1 MTDGASLRALCDEAE
16 LAVDAAVVAQALGL
30 ALSPEVPSDPVAR
43 ARDILARGE
52 SCVLLCTRTPSDAD
66 TVTLADLAR
75 AQGNVVI
82 LGLLEPSSTVQLAR
96 DLGAVAVVGVR
107 PALAAA
113 ALLPFRAHKPWLA
126 SARGLG
132 GADRAQLHLSPGH
145 RGAGRFTRQDAGLL
159 AYETEGGALARVGE
173 PRDIAAALD
182 AYRAAE
188 HGERLSPPAVEGV
201 DTAAVM
207 DVIFGPARA
216 LSDPASKAALAYFDL
231 PLPLEELCASA
242 SRAASEAQRIGFPVR
257 VALASPDLRIGDHPD
272 LALDGVDSATR
283 TRDAFRQIMA
293 LAKNRASE
301 DRLLGV
307 TVSAATQARALLRV
321 KLVPMPAGLVRCE
334 LEFADPHGV
343 ASGDG
348 VRTFLPRSRDG
359 IGRVLDGLRGRTL
372 LYPNDAERRVVVEEV
387 GDVLMRLA
395 AFLHAFREYVR
406 AVEINPLA
414 VLVGGEV
421 EVREACVVVGD
432 AFERS
437 MLREHG

>member
-1 MTDGASLRALCDEAE
+1 MSGASPVRVLCDEAE
-16 LAVDAAVVAQALGL
+16 LAVDAAVVSSTLGL
-30 ALSPEVPSDPVAR
+30 GITPDVPSDPVAT
-43 ARDILARGE
+43 AREVLARGE
-52 SCVLLCTRTPSDAD
+52 SCVLICTRTPSDAD

-75 AQGNVVI
+75 AQGNTVV
-82 LGLLEPSSTVQLAR
+82 LGLLEPSSTVQVAR

-132 GADRAQLHLSPGH
+132 RADRAQLRLSPGH
-145 RGAGRFTRQDAGLL
+145 RGAGRFTRQDGGLL
-159 AYETEGGALARVGE
+159 AYESEAGEAARIGE

-188 HGERLSPPAVEGV
+188 HGERLSPAAVEGV
-201 DTAAVM
+201 DTAAVL

-231 PLPLEELCASA
+231 PLPIEELCASA
-242 SRAASEAQRIGFPVR
+242 SRAAAEAQRIGFPVR
-257 VALASPDLRIGDHPD
+257 VALASPDLRIWEHPD
-272 LALDGVDSATR
+272 LAVDGVDSATR

-293 LAKNRASE
+293 LASTRASE

-321 KLVPMPAGLVRCE
+321 KLAPMPAGLVRCE
-334 LEFADPHGV
+334 LEFADPHGH

-348 VRTFLPRSRDG
+348 VRTFLPRSREG
-359 IGRVLDGLRGRTL
+359 IGRVLDGLRGRAL
-372 LYPNDAERRVVVEEV
+372 LYPDDTERRVVVEEV

-395 AFLHAFREYVR
+395 AFVHAFREYVR
-406 AVEINPLA
+406 EVEISPLA
-414 VLVGGEV
+414 VLIGGEV